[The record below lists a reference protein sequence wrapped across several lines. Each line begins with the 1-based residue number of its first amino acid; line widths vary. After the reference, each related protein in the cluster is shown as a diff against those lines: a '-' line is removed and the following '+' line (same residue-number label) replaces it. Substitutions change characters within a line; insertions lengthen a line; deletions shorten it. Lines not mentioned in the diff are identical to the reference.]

1 MDGVS
6 AGESSVIF
14 QAFTSIGEDLSP
26 PPAKKAGTEVDISHH
41 KNTNKHNVYSY
52 FNRYIALSL

>member
-6 AGESSVIF
+6 AGIF